1 MKNLEVDVEHPPI
14 KETRMQTSPEAL
26 TAAELL
32 ALCMELLDR
41 AERSLHL
48 LPVIEAEVLALMTNA
63 SREGL
68 CSRLVLNRIEAR
80 LIFLRRLA
88 FAMAERPNYGPGRG

>member
-1 MKNLEVDVEHPPI
+1 
-14 KETRMQTSPEAL
+14 MQTPNEAL

-32 ALCMELLDR
+32 ALCMELLDT

-48 LPVIEAEVLALMTNA
+48 LPVIEAEVLAHLTNA

-68 CSRLVLNRIEAR
+68 CSRLALNRIDAR
-80 LIFLRRLA
+80 LTFLRRLA
-88 FAMAERPNYGPGRG
+88 FGLAQRPSHGLGRG